1 MQQILERS
9 NSMKID
15 ESAYWQVVEA
25 KEDYVRMHVG
35 TYVYMIEDY
44 QNEDITLFEDSEVS
58 LSFDIELRKDN
69 QQWIP
74 IVRGVYYR

>member
-1 MQQILERS
+1 MERS

-25 KEDYVRMHVG
+25 QEDYVRMHVG